1 MKPKKLKHSKQI
13 LVILIILFVF
23 LISKIIYATDS
34 DTWEITSSSEES
46 TNSSNN
52 EETNTE
58 NSSESNETEENT
70 SESDNVENE
79 IAESNDETSASET
92 SLNDNIEIY
101 SEAVVL
107 IDSSTGEILYGKNED
122 EIMYPASTTK
132 VMTAILAL
140 EYGNLDDI
148 TTVNETAVSAIPSG
162 YSTSYLSDGEEIS
175 VENLLKMLLIHS
187 SNDAAN
193 VLAEYV
199 SGSIEEF
206 VNLMNEKAIDLGC
219 TNTHFVNTN
228 GIHNEDHYST
238 ATDLAIITQYCM
250 QNETFRELVSMTSC
264 TIPATNKFEERTY
277 DNTNNLLLETSE
289 YYREDCIGVKT
300 GFTSPAMYCLICSA
314 YKDDMEIIAVIL
326 HSDSLSDRY
335 SDASTL
341 FDYGFKVLEEKEE
354 QRKALYELYY
364 NSNSNIMGSTETL
377 NNFKENIQN
386 IFIGYFTT
394 QFSGDYFSFNLYS
407 ILMALIR
414 DFLILMILSILTII
428 ILVRKLNYRG
438 KRESIN

>member
-1 MKPKKLKHSKQI
+1 M
-13 LVILIILFVF
+13 
-23 LISKIIYATDS
+23 ISKIIYATDS
-34 DTWEITSSSEES
+34 DVWEITSSSEEATS
-46 TNSSNN
+46 NSNN

-58 NSSESNETEENT
+58 NSSESNEAEEDT
-70 SESDNVENE
+70 SESDNAENE
-79 IAESNDETSASET
+79 TTENNDEASENES
-92 SLNDNIEIY
+92 SLDNNIEIY

-107 IDSSTGEILYGKNED
+107 IDSSSGEILYGKNEN
-122 EIMYPASTTK
+122 EKMYPASTTK

-148 TTVNETAVSAIPSG
+148 TTVNETAVSVIPSG
-162 YSTSYLSDGEEIS
+162 YSTSYLEDGEEVSI
-175 VENLLKMLLIHS
+175 ENLLKMLLIHS

-206 VNLMNEKAIDLGC
+206 VNLMNEKATELGC

-228 GIHNEDHYST
+228 GIHDEDHYSS
-238 ATDLAIITQYCM
+238 AADLAIITQYCM

-264 TIPATNKFEERTY
+264 TIPATNKSEERTY
-277 DNTNNLLLETSE
+277 DNTNDLLLETSE

-300 GFTSPAMYCLICSA
+300 GYTSPAKNCLICAAAS
-314 YKDDMEIIAVIL
+314 DDFEVIAVIL
-326 HSDSLSDRY
+326 HSDNLIDRY
-335 SDASTL
+335 SDANTL
-341 FDYGFKVLEEKEE
+341 FDYGLKVLEEREE

-364 NSNSNIMGSTETL
+364 NSNSNVMGSTETL
-377 NNFKENIQN
+377 NNFKENIKN
-386 IFIGYFTT
+386 MFIEYFTT

-428 ILVRKLNYRG
+428 VLVRKLNYRG